1 VLSLR
6 LGVGEKLPEERPAG
20 GVVDIVVTRP
30 LRWSLSSPDVA
41 ASSPTG
47 VEQRPWAA
55 DGVVSSSI
63 IVR

>member
-1 VLSLR
+1 LSLR
-6 LGVGEKLPEERPAG
+6 LGVGEKLPEERPVG

-41 ASSPTG
+41 TSSPTE